1 MHRIDTSGN
10 VNNRFHPG
18 NPATGQQ
25 ATLIDQDW
33 LNAVQ
38 EEIVN
43 VILGANIDLEKGT
56 NNQLAAAIVALIA
69 GVVGDGSGAVPT
81 TRQLLVAGGLLAISG
96 TTLAADRTLT
106 LTKATVAE
114 AAAQVRDDV
123 VVTPA
128 GLAGLVGLTQV
139 GGAWI
144 VRIGPVIA
152 QIFTGTVIANG
163 STVLTLPQ
171 AFPNDVRAAFVN
183 GGRPVPTADSNG
195 PYVTGVG
202 LSSVSIY
209 SALDISVS
217 VDVIIFGR

>member
-10 VNNRFHPG
+10 VDNRFHPG

-43 VILGANIDLEKGT
+43 VILEANIELEKGT
-56 NNQLAAAIVALIA
+56 NDQLAAAIVALIA

-81 TRQLLVAGGLLAISG
+81 TRQVLSGGLVTG
-96 TTLAADRTLT
+96 GGNLAADRTLT
-106 LTKATVAE
+106 VTAATTAE
-114 AAAQVRDDV
+114 AAAQTRNDV
-123 VVTPA
+123 AVTPA
-128 GLAGLVGLTQV
+128 SLAGLVSLTEI

-144 VRIGPVIA
+144 IRIGPVIA
-152 QIFTGTVIANG
+152 QIFTGNVIANG
-163 STVLTLPQ
+163 TTVLTLPQ

-183 GGRPVPTADSNG
+183 GGRPVSTADSNG
-195 PYVTGVG
+195 PYVSGVG

-217 VDVIIFGR
+217 VNVIAFGR

>member
-10 VNNRFHPG
+10 VDNRFHPG

-43 VILGANIDLEKGT
+43 VILEANIDLEKGT
-56 NNQLAAAIVALIA
+56 NDQLAAAIVALIS

-81 TRQLLVAGGLLAISG
+81 TRQVLAAGLVTGGG
-96 TTLAADRTLT
+96 NLAADRTLT
-106 LTKATVAE
+106 VTAATTAE
-114 AAAQVRDDV
+114 AAAQTRNDV
-123 VVTPA
+123 AVTPA
-128 GLAGLVGLTQV
+128 SLAGLVSLTEI

-144 VRIGPVIA
+144 IRIGPVIA
-152 QIFTGTVIANG
+152 QIFTGNVIANG
-163 STVLTLPQ
+163 TTVLTLPQ

-183 GGRPVPTADSNG
+183 GGRPVSTADSNG
-195 PYVTGVG
+195 PYVSGVG

-217 VDVIIFGR
+217 VNVIIFGK

>member
-10 VNNRFHPG
+10 VDNRFHPG

-25 ATLIDQDW
+25 ATLVDQDW

-38 EEIVN
+38 EEIVG
-43 VILGANIDLEKGT
+43 VIEEANIPLEKG
-56 NNQLAAAIVALIA
+56 NNTQLAEAIVALIA

-81 TRQLLVAGGLLAISG
+81 TRQVLVAGGLLTG
-96 TTLAADRTLT
+96 GGNLAADRTIGLAA
-106 LTKATVAE
+106 ATTGE
-114 AAAQVRDDV
+114 AAAQTRNDV
-123 VVTPA
+123 AVTPA
-128 GLAGLVGLTQV
+128 SLAGLVSLTQI

-144 VRIGPVIA
+144 IRIGPVIA
-152 QIFTGTVIANG
+152 QIFSGTVGANTT
-163 STVLTLPQ
+163 TVLTLPQ
-171 AFPNDVRAAFVN
+171 AFPTEARAAFVN
-183 GGRPVPTADSNG
+183 GGRPISTADSNG
-195 PYVTGVG
+195 PYVNGVG

>member
-10 VNNRFHPG
+10 VDSRFHPG

-43 VILGANIDLEKGT
+43 VILEANIDLEKGT
-56 NNQLAAAIVALIA
+56 NDQLASAIVALIA

-81 TRQLLVAGGLLAISG
+81 TRQLLVAGGLLAG
-96 TTLAADRTLT
+96 GGNLAADRTIT

-114 AAAQVRDDV
+114 AGAQTRDDV

-128 GLAGLVGLTQV
+128 SLSGLVGLTEI

-144 VRIGPVIA
+144 IRIGPVIA
-152 QIFTGTVIANG
+152 QIFTGNVIANG
-163 STVLTLPQ
+163 TTVLTLPQ

-183 GGRPVPTADSNG
+183 GGRPVSTADSNG
-195 PYVTGVG
+195 PYVSGVG

-209 SALDISVS
+209 SALDISAS
-217 VDVIIFGR
+217 VNVIIFGR

>member
-10 VNNRFHPG
+10 VDNRFHPG

-43 VILGANIDLEKGT
+43 VILAANLDLEKGT
-56 NNQLAAAIVALIA
+56 NDQLADAIVALIA
-69 GVVGDGSGAVPT
+69 GVVGDGSGAVAT
-81 TRQLLVAGGLLAISG
+81 TRQVLAAGLVTGGG
-96 TTLAADRTLT
+96 NLAADRTFT
-106 LTKATVAE
+106 VTPATTAE
-114 AAAQVRDDV
+114 AAAQVRNDV
-123 VVTPA
+123 AVTPA
-128 GLAGLVGLTQV
+128 SLAGLVSLTQI

-144 VRIGPVIA
+144 IRIGPVIA
-152 QIFTGTVIANG
+152 QLFSGTVTDNNTTI
-163 STVLTLPQ
+163 LTLPQ
-171 AFPNDVRAAFVN
+171 AFPNEARAGFVN
-183 GGRPVPTADSNG
+183 GGRPIATADSNG
-195 PYVTGVG
+195 PYVSGIG

-217 VDVIIFGR
+217 VNVLVFGR

>member
-43 VILGANIDLEKGT
+43 VILQANLSLEKGT
-56 NNQLAAAIVALIA
+56 NTQLAEAIVALIA

-81 TRQLLVAGGLLAISG
+81 TRQLLVAGGLLSG
-96 TTLAADRTLT
+96 GGNLAADRTVT

-114 AAAQVRDDV
+114 SAAQVRDDV

-128 GLAGLVGLTQV
+128 SLAGLVGLTVV
-139 GGAWI
+139 GGAWVIRLGEVI
-144 VRIGPVIA
+144 V
-152 QIFTGTVIANG
+152 QIFDATVSANTT
-163 STVLTLPQ
+163 TVLTLPQ
-171 AFPNDVRAAFVN
+171 AFPSVCRIALVN
-183 GGRPVPTADSNG
+183 GGLINTTAQDNG
-195 PYVTGVG
+195 PFVSGFG
-202 LSSVSIY
+202 ASS
-209 SALDISVS
+209 ISVFNAIDTSTVVS
-217 VDVIIFGR
+217 VIAIGR

>member
-10 VNNRFHPG
+10 VDNRFHPG

-25 ATLIDQDW
+25 ATLVDQDW

-43 VILGANIDLEKGT
+43 VILAANIPLLKGD
-56 NNQLAAAIVALIA
+56 NEQLAEAIVALIA

-81 TRQLLVAGGLLAISG
+81 TRQVLAGGLITG
-96 TTLAADRTLT
+96 GGNLAADRTLT
-106 LTKATVAE
+106 VTAATIAE
-114 AAAQVRDDV
+114 AAAQIRNDV

-128 GLAGLVGLTQV
+128 SLAGLISLTEI

-144 VRIGPVIA
+144 IRIGSVIA
-152 QIFTGTVIANG
+152 QIFSGTVSANLT
-163 STVLTLPQ
+163 TVLTLPQ
-171 AFPNDVRAAFVN
+171 AFPTEARAAFVN
-183 GGRPVPTADSNG
+183 GGQSVSTAESNG
-195 PYVTGVG
+195 PFVNGIG

-209 SALDISVS
+209 NALNVSVS
-217 VDVIIFGR
+217 VNVLVFGR

>member
-10 VNNRFHPG
+10 VDNRFHPG

-43 VILGANIDLEKGT
+43 VILEANIDLAKGT
-56 NNQLAAAIVALIA
+56 NDQLASAIVALIA

-81 TRQLLVAGGLLAISG
+81 TRQLLVAGGLLAG
-96 TTLAADRTLT
+96 GGNLAADRTIT
-106 LTKATVAE
+106 LTKASVAE
-114 AAAQVRDDV
+114 AGAQTRDDV

-128 GLAGLVGLTQV
+128 SLAGLVGLTEV

-144 VRIGPVIA
+144 IRIGPVIA
-152 QIFTGTVIANG
+152 QIFTGNVIANG
-163 STVLTLPQ
+163 TTVLTLPQ

-183 GGRPVPTADSNG
+183 GGRPVSTADSNG
-195 PYVTGVG
+195 PYVSGVG

-209 SALDISVS
+209 SALDISAS
-217 VDVIIFGR
+217 VNVIIFGR

>member
-25 ATLIDQDW
+25 ATLVDQDW

-43 VILGANIDLEKGT
+43 VILQANIDLEKGT
-56 NNQLAAAIVALIA
+56 NDQLAEAIIALIA

-128 GLAGLVGLTQV
+128 ALAGLVGLTQV
-139 GGAWI
+139 GGAWVI
-144 VRIGPVIA
+144 RIGPVIA
-152 QIFTGTVIANG
+152 QIFSATVGGN
-163 STVLTLPQ
+163 STTVLSLPQ
-171 AFPNDVRAAFVN
+171 AFPTEAKAASAN
-183 GGRPVPTADSNG
+183 GGNPVGNAQDNG
-195 PYVTGVG
+195 PYVNGVG
-202 LSSVSIY
+202 LST
-209 SALDISVS
+209 VS
-217 VDVIIFGR
+217 VFSAIDSSTQVNILAFGR

>member
-10 VNNRFHPG
+10 VDNRFHPG

-25 ATLIDQDW
+25 ATLVDQDW

-43 VILGANIDLEKGT
+43 VILQANIDLEKGT
-56 NNQLAAAIVALIA
+56 NDQLASAIVALIA

-81 TRQLLVAGGLLAISG
+81 TRQLLVAGGLLTG
-96 TTLAADRTLT
+96 GGNLAADRTIGLAA
-106 LTKATVAE
+106 ATTAE
-114 AAAQVRDDV
+114 AAAQIRNDV

-128 GLAGLVGLTQV
+128 ALAGLVSLTQI

-144 VRIGPVIA
+144 IRIGPVIA
-152 QIFTGTVIANG
+152 QIFSGTVGANTT
-163 STVLTLPQ
+163 TVLTLPQ
-171 AFPNDVRAAFVN
+171 AFPTEARAAFVN
-183 GGRPVPTADSNG
+183 GGRPISTADSNG
-195 PYVTGVG
+195 PYVNGVG

>member
-10 VNNRFHPG
+10 VDNRFHPG

-43 VILGANIDLEKGT
+43 VILAANLDLEKGT
-56 NNQLAAAIVALIA
+56 NDQLADAIVALIA
-69 GVVGDGSGAVPT
+69 GVVGDGSGAVAT
-81 TRQLLVAGGLLAISG
+81 TRQVLAAGLVTGGG
-96 TTLAADRTLT
+96 NLAADRTFT
-106 LTKATVAE
+106 VTPATTAE
-114 AAAQVRDDV
+114 AAAQVRNDV
-123 VVTPA
+123 AVTPA
-128 GLAGLVGLTQV
+128 SLAGLVSLTQI

-144 VRIGPVIA
+144 IRIGPVIA
-152 QIFTGTVIANG
+152 QLFSGTVTDNNTTI
-163 STVLTLPQ
+163 LTLPQ
-171 AFPNDVRAAFVN
+171 AFPTEARAGFAN
-183 GGRPVPTADSNG
+183 GGRPIATADSNG
-195 PYVTGVG
+195 PYVSGIG

-217 VDVIIFGR
+217 VNVLVFGR

>member
-10 VNNRFHPG
+10 VDNRFHPG

-43 VILGANIDLEKGT
+43 VILAANLDLEKGT
-56 NNQLAAAIVALIA
+56 NDQLADAIVALIA
-69 GVVGDGSGAVPT
+69 GVVGDGSGAVAT
-81 TRQLLVAGGLLAISG
+81 TRQVLAAGLVTGGG
-96 TTLAADRTLT
+96 NLAADRTFT
-106 LTKATVAE
+106 VTPATTAE
-114 AAAQVRDDV
+114 AAAQVRNDV
-123 VVTPA
+123 AVTPA
-128 GLAGLVGLTQV
+128 SLAGLVSLTQI

-144 VRIGPVIA
+144 IRIGPVIA
-152 QIFTGTVIANG
+152 QLFSGTVTDNNTTI
-163 STVLTLPQ
+163 LTLPQ
-171 AFPNDVRAAFVN
+171 AFPTEARAGFVN
-183 GGRPVPTADSNG
+183 GGRPIATADSNG
-195 PYVTGVG
+195 PYVSGIG

-217 VDVIIFGR
+217 VNVLVFGR

>member
-10 VNNRFHPG
+10 VDNRFHPG

-43 VILGANIDLEKGT
+43 VILEANIDLEKGT
-56 NNQLAAAIVALIA
+56 NDQLASAIVALIA

-81 TRQLLVAGGLLAISG
+81 TRQLLVAGGLLAG
-96 TTLAADRTLT
+96 GGNLAADRTIT

-114 AAAQVRDDV
+114 ASAQVRDDV

-144 VRIGPVIA
+144 IRIGPVIA

-183 GGRPVPTADSNG
+183 GGRPVSTADSNG
-195 PYVTGVG
+195 PYVSGVG

-209 SALDISVS
+209 SALDIPVS

>member
-10 VNNRFHPG
+10 VDNRFHPG

-43 VILGANIDLEKGT
+43 VILTANIALAKGDNT
-56 NNQLAAAIVALIA
+56 QLADAIVALIA

-81 TRQLLVAGGLLAISG
+81 TRQLLVAGGLLTG
-96 TTLAADRTLT
+96 GGNLAADRTIT
-106 LTKATVAE
+106 LNKATVAE

-128 GLAGLVGLTQV
+128 GLAGLVSLTQI

-144 VRIGPVIA
+144 IRIGPVIA

-183 GGRPVPTADSNG
+183 GGRPVSTADSNG
-195 PYVTGVG
+195 PYVSGVG

-209 SALDISVS
+209 SALDISVT

>member
-10 VNNRFHPG
+10 VDNRFHPG

-25 ATLIDQDW
+25 ATRVDQDW

-38 EEIVN
+38 EEIVG
-43 VILGANIDLEKGT
+43 VIDQANIPLEKG
-56 NNQLAAAIVALIA
+56 NNTQLAAAIVALIA

-81 TRQLLVAGGLLAISG
+81 TRQVLVAGGLLTG
-96 TTLAADRTLT
+96 GGNLAADRTIGLAA
-106 LTKATVAE
+106 ATTGE
-114 AAAQVRDDV
+114 AAAQTRNDV

-128 GLAGLVGLTQV
+128 ALAGLVSLTQI

-144 VRIGPVIA
+144 IRIGPVIA
-152 QIFTGTVIANG
+152 QIFSGTVGANTT
-163 STVLTLPQ
+163 TVLTLPQ
-171 AFPNDVRAAFVN
+171 AFPTEARAAFVN
-183 GGRPVPTADSNG
+183 GGRPVSTADSNG
-195 PYVTGVG
+195 PYVNGVG

>member
-10 VNNRFHPG
+10 VDNRFHPG

-43 VILGANIDLEKGT
+43 VILEANIDLQKGT
-56 NNQLAAAIVALIA
+56 NDQLAAAIVALIA

-81 TRQLLVAGGLLAISG
+81 TRQLLVAGGLLTG
-96 TTLAADRTLT
+96 GGNLAADRTIT
-106 LTKATVAE
+106 LAKATVGE

-128 GLAGLVGLTQV
+128 GLAGLVGLTQI

-144 VRIGPVIA
+144 IRIGPVIA
-152 QIFTGTVIANG
+152 QIFSGTVIGNN
-163 STVLTLPQ
+163 TTILTLPQ
-171 AFPNDVRAAFVN
+171 AFPNEARAAFVN
-183 GGRPVPTADSNG
+183 GGLGVSTAESNG
-195 PYVTGVG
+195 PYVSGVG

-209 SALDISVS
+209 NALDTSTSVN
-217 VDVIIFGR
+217 VLAFGR